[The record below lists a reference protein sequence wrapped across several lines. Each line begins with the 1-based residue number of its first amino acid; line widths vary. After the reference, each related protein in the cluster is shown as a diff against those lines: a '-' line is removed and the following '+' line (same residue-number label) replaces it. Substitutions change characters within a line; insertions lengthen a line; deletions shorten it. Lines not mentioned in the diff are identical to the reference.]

1 MEMQA
6 TDGQHNSNYQKMGDG
21 DSSSWY
27 ILSIISWILFAIT
40 MWVSYY
46 NGTCIWYPY
55 QNLYN
60 GFSVSYGYLPIE
72 INVSLPYIYTYFF
85 LISVIGLSIYL
96 IFTTCKKNQSLYD
109 GMLGNISKFHIIP
122 LLLIAA
128 LYIISI
134 NGSYITRN
142 GYDSSD
148 NYYKSFRTLIIFDLI
163 FTIIALICLIVVYIT
178 TELNCEWYIVLAIK
192 KGVYS
197 SFIILLLYNFFHIIV
212 YFRLLN
218 YALDDDVEWD
228 DVRKFLKGIG
238 IAFSILFG
246 ILSIVFSFLFKD
258 IMAAFT
264 TFLLYMGMVLTFFN
278 RNDSQKRRRKEEF
291 NGYADGVI
299 DIIFMILSL
308 VCITILIL
316 MCRQRLF

>member
-6 TDGQHNSNYQKMGDG
+6 TDGQHNSNYQKLDDS

-27 ILSIISWILFAIT
+27 ILSIISWILFGII
-40 MWVSYY
+40 MWVSFY
-46 NGTCIWYPY
+46 NGTYIWDPY
-55 QNLYN
+55 QNLFNDISDY
-60 GFSVSYGYLPIE
+60 YGYLPIE
-72 INVSLPYIYTYFF
+72 INKSLPYIYTYFF
-85 LISVIGLSIYL
+85 LISIIGLAVYL

-134 NGSYITRN
+134 NGSDIRRS
-142 GYDSSD
+142 GFDSDD

-212 YFRLLN
+212 YFRLIN
-218 YALDDDVEWD
+218 YDLDDAKWD
-228 DVRKFLKGIG
+228 DERKFLKGIG

-246 ILSIVFSFLFKD
+246 ILSLVFSFLFKD

-264 TFLLYMGMVLTFFN
+264 TFLLYMGMVITFFN
-278 RNDSQKRRRKEEF
+278 RDDEQKSERKEDF
-291 NGYADGVI
+291 NGFADGI
-299 DIIFMILSL
+299 LDIIFMILSL
-308 VCITILIL
+308 VCIAFLIL
-316 MCRQRLF
+316 RCRERLF